1 MNPERRRNCAP
12 WTPGSQDMAQ
22 VDEYSREEA
31 AFKRVSAGLS
41 EEEVCMR
48 ALRATECEKVLAEL
62 WRTAAVVARSEIA
75 HQPGD
80 TIVDEGLDDWA
91 ASTIATLN
99 LMGMET
105 ILPGEGPRGASD
117 VTAERARVHLRQPM
131 GDGWSPGVVDQ
142 LDALGGL
149 IRDFHNSTVFVNGL
163 RLVSSELEGGRVQ
176 WSLAAAHPGII
187 AGFGKFLMRK
197 YINEGWRLS

>member
-1 MNPERRRNCAP
+1 MKPERHRNCAR
-12 WTPGSQDMAQ
+12 WTPRLQDMAQ

-62 WRTAAVVARSEIA
+62 WRVASVVARSEA
-75 HQPGD
+75 AQPAD
-80 TIVDEGLDDWA
+80 TIVDESIDDWA

-105 ILPGEGPRGASD
+105 VLPGEGPRVASD
-117 VTAERARVHLRQPM
+117 LTADRARVHLRQPP
-131 GDGWSPGVVDQ
+131 GDGWFPGTVDQ
-142 LDALGGL
+142 LDALSGL

-163 RLVSSELEGGRVQ
+163 RLVPAEVEGGRVQ
-176 WSLAAAHPGII
+176 WSLTAAHPGII

-197 YINEGWRLS
+197 YINEGWRLA